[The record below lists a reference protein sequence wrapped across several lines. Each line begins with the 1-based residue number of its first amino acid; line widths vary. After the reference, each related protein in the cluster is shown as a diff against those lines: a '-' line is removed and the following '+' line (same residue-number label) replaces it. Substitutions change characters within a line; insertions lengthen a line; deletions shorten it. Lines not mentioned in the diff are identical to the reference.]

1 MCCCRATPTS
11 DTLLPPGPPSLLP
24 TQVLGDNPFDAYEDV
39 GVVDDGVL
47 MDGFAPPPG
56 ATYCMFPD
64 EQDLLVQDWD
74 PYGAKVDTADL
85 RQDEGGCGG
94 LQAVWARLG
103 PF

>member
-1 MCCCRATPTS
+1 
-11 DTLLPPGPPSLLP
+11 
-24 TQVLGDNPFDAYEDV
+24 VLGDNPFDAYEDV